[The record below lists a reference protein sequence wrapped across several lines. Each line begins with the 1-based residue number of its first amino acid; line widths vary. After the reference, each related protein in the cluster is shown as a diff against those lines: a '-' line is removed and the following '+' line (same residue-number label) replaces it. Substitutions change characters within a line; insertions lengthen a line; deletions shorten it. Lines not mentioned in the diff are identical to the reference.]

1 MTKFNSH
8 KWIREFKSGT
18 NTIAESPAS
27 DSTLKSLRIRIRG
40 DEFPD
45 LKVWWE
51 YEPEDIMAYIYW
63 HQKQLPPTGAKFDK
77 EWASIVKQ
85 LHSRHPI
92 PSNIRPNADIKE
104 ADQVMMPAFEPV
116 KPFEPGDTWS
126 NNFDYIG
133 MLKAGAN
140 APEALFENIDH
151 LNLLYESF
159 TDVNYH
165 TEASDLG
172 NAIEWLEDGRT
183 SRYELRSHG
192 EEAIAKAEDFLS
204 RFRAACAKTL
214 KSITK
219 GK

>member
-18 NTIAESPAS
+18 NTIAESPES
-27 DSTLKSLRIRIRG
+27 DSTLKSLRIRVRG
-40 DEFPD
+40 EEFPD

-51 YEPEDIMAYIYW
+51 YEPEDIMTYVYW

-104 ADQVMMPAFEPV
+104 AGQVMMPAFEPV
-116 KPFEPGDTWS
+116 KPFEPGDKWS
-126 NNFDYIG
+126 NNFDYTG
-133 MLKAGAN
+133 MLRWGMNASHETMEISELEAG
-140 APEALFENIDH
+140 
-151 LNLLYESF
+151 YESF

-165 TEASDLG
+165 TEGANLGDAIDWMEGAASERDH
-172 NAIEWLEDGRT
+172 
-183 SRYELRSHG
+183 SKV
-192 EEAIAKAEDFLS
+192 EEFMSDFNSACEKA
-204 RFRAACAKTL
+204 L
-214 KSITK
+214 KNITR

>member
-18 NTIAESPAS
+18 NAIAESPAS
-27 DSTLKSLRIRIRG
+27 DSTLKSLRIRVRG
-40 DEFPD
+40 EEFPD

-51 YEPEDIMAYIYW
+51 YEPEDIMAYVYW
-63 HQKQLPPTGAKFDK
+63 HQK
-77 EWASIVKQ
+77 
-85 LHSRHPI
+85 
-92 PSNIRPNADIKE
+92 E
-104 ADQVMMPAFEPV
+104 AGQSTNPV
-116 KPFEPGDTWS
+116 KPFTLGATWS
-126 NNFDYIG
+126 SNFDYAG
-133 MLKAGAN
+133 MLKAGVN

-165 TEASDLG
+165 REAKDLG
-172 NAIEWLEDGRT
+172 NAIDWLQDAN
-183 SRYELRSHG
+183 G
-192 EEAIAKAEDFLS
+192 EEDIAKAEGFLF

-214 KSITK
+214 KDITR

>member
-18 NTIAESPAS
+18 NTIAESPES
-27 DSTLKSLRIRIRG
+27 DSTLKSLRIRVRG
-40 DEFPD
+40 EEFPD

-51 YEPEDIMAYIYW
+51 YEPEDIMTYVYW

-92 PSNIRPNADIKE
+92 PSNVRPGGEITEEGQATN
-104 ADQVMMPAFEPV
+104 PV
-116 KPFEPGDTWS
+116 KPFTLGDTWS
-126 NNFDYIG
+126 SNFDYAG
-133 MLKAGAN
+133 MLKAGVE

-165 TEASDLG
+165 REAKDLG
-172 NAIEWLEDGRT
+172 NAIDWLQDAN
-183 SRYELRSHG
+183 G
-192 EEAIAKAEDFLS
+192 EEDIAKAEGFLF

-214 KSITK
+214 KDITR